1 VSTDLGEPLRIRLD
15 EPYRTACRH
24 PTWAREN
31 GGESNQRLEF
41 LGDAV
46 LQLCVSELLFDRL
59 DEAQEGR
66 LTQLRS
72 TVVQNH
78 TLATKARQLGLG
90 PALQVGR
97 GARMEGVQGGDRALA
112 DLFEALLGAVY
123 LDQGFPTCRM
133 LVAQI
138 FAPELAD
145 MERLA
150 RVPRNPTSHLQEWTQ
165 AHHGG
170 SVPSYE
176 LLGREGDDHA
186 LTWHYRVLVAGKVR
200 GEGSGSNKKVAKAS
214 AALDALHQL
223 GLL

>member
-1 VSTDLGEPLRIRLD
+1 MVDPLFLHLE
-15 EPYRTACRH
+15 EPYLTACRH

-46 LQLCVSELLFDRL
+46 LELCVSELLFERL
-59 DEAQEGR
+59 DQAQEGR

-72 TVVQNH
+72 SVVQNP
-78 TLATKARQLGLG
+78 TLAAKACQLGLG

-97 GARMEGVQGGDRALA
+97 GARMEGVQQSERALA

-123 LDQGFPTCRM
+123 IDQGFAACRA
-133 LVAQI
+133 LVAEI
-138 FAPELAD
+138 FAPELLD
-145 MERLA
+145 MDRLA
-150 RVPRNPTSHLQEWTQ
+150 DAPRNPTSHLQEWTQ
-165 AHHGG
+165 AQHGG
-170 SVPSYE
+170 MVPRYE
-176 LLGREGDDHA
+176 LLGRDGDDHA
-186 LTWHYRVLVAGKVR
+186 LTWHFRVLVAGEVR

-214 AALDALHQL
+214 AALDALRQL